1 MHTPLRLAAVAFVTA
16 SVLPIAARQSL
27 PPKAPIRTVIDTYFD
42 MQIADP
48 YRWMEDAKDP
58 ELTGW
63 MAAQNAYTR
72 SVLEMLPLRR
82 ELQQRLGELSAASD
96 DLGGVLMAGGKYFP
110 IKIAAGANEPKVYV
124 RDGLA
129 GAERA
134 LIDPQA
140 LSSDTQRYQ
149 MTYVSPSQDGKYVAY
164 GLAPGGSGETVLR
177 VIEVATGRDMG
188 ERIDRTRLGN
198 PSWLP
203 DGRSFFYSRSP
214 LPPGASSAARAQNTG
229 VFLHTL
235 GDHPDRDL
243 PIPGPGPFTQVR
255 TFPGSSTMFAY
266 GAGRIYA
273 APIASVRESTIPW
286 SLVVDGPD
294 EVTAISVHDD
304 DLYVLTSRNAP
315 RRKIIRTSLSHPDLA
330 AAQTIVPESEA
341 VITSMLVAQDALYV
355 QRLDAGVRRLVRVDF
370 KGGPPQR
377 IPLPYEATV
386 SRPVAD
392 ARGAGVLFRLESW
405 TKSAAWFRYDPSQ
418 KSLIDTKWLSPSPV
432 DFSGIESV
440 VVKVPSHDGA
450 MVPLSILYRRNLK
463 RDGRN
468 PTLLL
473 GFGAYG
479 SVTDPAFRP
488 RLLAWL
494 ERGGVY
500 AYAHVRG
507 GGDYGE
513 GWHRAG
519 QKLTKM
525 NSVRDFIACAE
536 YLIREKFT
544 SPAHLAGQGQSAGGI
559 VIGRSI
565 TERPDLFGAAVSDR
579 GGLNMLRL
587 ETEPNGPPNVPEFG
601 SVKTLEG
608 FKGLLAMDAYHH
620 VKDAT
625 AYPAVLLLIGIND
638 AQVTPANSAKMAARL
653 QAATTSGK
661 PVLLR
666 VDYDAGHNFSTQN
679 QRVDELADTWAFL
692 LWQLGGG
699 TPPARSIA
707 R

>member
-1 MHTPLRLAAVAFVTA
+1 
-16 SVLPIAARQSL
+16 
-27 PPKAPIRTVIDTYFD
+27 
-42 MQIADP
+42 
-48 YRWMEDAKDP
+48 
-58 ELTGW
+58 
-63 MAAQNAYTR
+63 
-72 SVLEMLPLRR
+72 
-82 ELQQRLGELSAASD
+82 
-96 DLGGVLMAGGKYFP
+96 
-110 IKIAAGANEPKVYV
+110 
-124 RDGLA
+124 
-129 GAERA
+129 
-134 LIDPQA
+134 
-140 LSSDTQRYQ
+140 
-149 MTYVSPSQDGKYVAY
+149 
-164 GLAPGGSGETVLR
+164 
-177 VIEVATGRDMG
+177 
-188 ERIDRTRLGN
+188 
-198 PSWLP
+198 
-203 DGRSFFYSRSP
+203 
-214 LPPGASSAARAQNTG
+214 
-229 VFLHTL
+229 
-235 GDHPDRDL
+235 
-243 PIPGPGPFTQVR
+243 
-255 TFPGSSTMFAY
+255 
-266 GAGRIYA
+266 
-273 APIASVRESTIPW
+273 
-286 SLVVDGPD
+286 
-294 EVTAISVHDD
+294 
-304 DLYVLTSRNAP
+304 
-315 RRKIIRTSLSHPDLA
+315 
-330 AAQTIVPESEA
+330 VPESEA